1 MADTTVSSPPSQH
14 YSDHLQP
21 HLSMPPPPPQGHSH
35 MGPMGPS
42 PPQTSMSR
50 GVGAYSMPPA
60 PLNTPMPQPTQST
73 NCPVNRGLFLGH
85 SWTDSHQ
92 SLSKNIQ
99 DSLEGLRLKH
109 RVPVPGPETRAGCLS
124 DFSDVNFSCSFLPN
138 LLRLDLPLHG
148 SIPETT
154 TSQSQ
159 AVSSTCD
166 SQPHGLNSPSNGIHS
181 PQQQNLP
188 ESTTN
193 PPVDRNHLC
202 PTCSKGF
209 KSKQQLAQHSL
220 VHSGIRKYVCSYCD
234 KAFKQLC
241 HLQQHTRIHTG
252 EKPYKCSFEGCDR
265 AFAQMANLHHHM
277 RNHDDHL
284 KKAATKQYHCM
295 ICHRAY
301 TNESSL
307 KSHTLKMH
315 VHIKPL
321 EQRITGLPTKPRKP
335 RQPKGKDSTS
345 PVMAIDLTCDDGSD
359 NKVDIFSRVQNDS
372 KVDIFS
378 RVQALQRNEDFS
390 RINSFQRTDFQRSDS
405 LHRDDFRR
413 VDNLQRADSFPRNEA
428 LQRADNFQRADN
440 LSRDLQRGD
449 SLQRESL
456 HRSDSLQRLAGL
468 DSSLQLRTDSRQQ
481 QHSLGMSANSP
492 ISRVIPNVPRCMT
505 LSDRL
510 TDTPTNNKNL
520 TASDLLHPETSSTRS
535 DLQQSLPAHSNVD
548 PLAYYR
554 QSPYNL
560 PPHISHAHLPMRIPT
575 SLSPFTQMG
584 GGLESAVATSNASV
598 FSNLQEMMSSQHT
611 LSTANHMSVNSPT
624 ASSPQRLTN

>member
-1 MADTTVSSPPSQH
+1 MDPWFENFKILLTYWLMSTNRDNVNINMADTTVSTPPSQH
-14 YSDHLQP
+14 YTDHLQP
-21 HLSMPPPPPQGHSH
+21 HLPMPPPPHQGHGH

-42 PPQTSMSR
+42 QTSLSR
-50 GVGAYSMPPA
+50 GVGPYSMPPA

-73 NCPVNRGLFLGH
+73 NCPVNR
-85 SWTDSHQ
+85 
-92 SLSKNIQ
+92 
-99 DSLEGLRLKH
+99 
-109 RVPVPGPETRAGCLS
+109 
-124 DFSDVNFSCSFLPN
+124 
-138 LLRLDLPLHG
+138 DLPHPG

-166 SQPHGLNSPSNGIHS
+166 SQTHGLNSPPNGIHS
-181 PQQQNLP
+181 PQQHNLP

-220 VHSGIRKYVCSYCD
+220 VHSGIRKYICSYCD

-335 RQPKGKDSTS
+335 RQPKMKDSTS

-359 NKVDIFSRVQNDS
+359 SKVDIFSRVQNDS

-378 RVQALQRNEDFS
+378 RVQALQRNDDYS
-390 RINSFQRTDFQRSDS
+390 RINSFQRADFQRSDS

-413 VDNLQRADSFPRNEA
+413 ADNLQRADSFPRNEA
-428 LQRADNFQRADN
+428 LQRADNFQRADS

-481 QHSLGMSANSP
+481 QHTLGMSVNSP

-510 TDTPTNNKNL
+510 TDTPTNKNL
-520 TASDLLHPETSSTRS
+520 TASELLHPETSSTRS

-548 PLAYYR
+548 PVSYYR
-554 QSPYNL
+554 PSPYNL

-575 SLSPFTQMG
+575 SLPPFTQMG
-584 GGLESAVATSNASV
+584 SGLESVVASSNASV
-598 FSNLQEMMSSQHT
+598 FSNIQEMMSSQHS
-611 LSTANHMSVNSPT
+611 LSTANHMTVNSPT